1 MEYGIVDL
9 RKYPERYHLAIHQQ
23 DRIGWDLLFTGKI
36 AQEWLQL
43 YDDTCI
49 QSRSQT
55 PNRRRLECFVWGA
68 HIVEIILR
76 QMIILWEQRNK
87 TVYGETTVD
96 KDRIRKEMLSAEFQT
111 LNSLQDKCRPSDA
124 FLFRDDPEGF
134 LKRSTVKQIAT
145 YITSSKRAINN
156 SYNNWKK
163 QTDSGVRSV
172 IGWLSANDSTN
183 EEVFTKLRKSFRKR
197 MLDGRQKERRRR
209 RRLDEHPSTQQSLT
223 GFFTLTRST

>member
-49 QSRSQT
+49 QSRSQM
-55 PNRRRLECFVWGA
+55 PNRRRLECFVWGV

-87 TVYGETTVD
+87 TFYGDTTVD
-96 KDRIRKEMLSAEFQT
+96 KDQIRKEMLSAEFQR

-124 FLFRDDPEGF
+124 FLFRDDPDGF
-134 LKRSTVKQIAT
+134 IKRSTVKQIAT

-156 SYNNWKK
+156 SYNKWKK
-163 QTDSGVRSV
+163 
-172 IGWLSANDSTN
+172 
-183 EEVFTKLRKSFRKR
+183 
-197 MLDGRQKERRRR
+197 
-209 RRLDEHPSTQQSLT
+209 
-223 GFFTLTRST
+223 

>member
-1 MEYGIVDL
+1 
-9 RKYPERYHLAIHQQ
+9 
-23 DRIGWDLLFTGKI
+23 
-36 AQEWLQL
+36 
-43 YDDTCI
+43 
-49 QSRSQT
+49 
-55 PNRRRLECFVWGA
+55 
-68 HIVEIILR
+68 
-76 QMIILWEQRNK
+76 MIILWEQRNK

-124 FLFRDDPEGF
+124 FLFRDDPEDF

-156 SYNNWKK
+156 SYNKWKK